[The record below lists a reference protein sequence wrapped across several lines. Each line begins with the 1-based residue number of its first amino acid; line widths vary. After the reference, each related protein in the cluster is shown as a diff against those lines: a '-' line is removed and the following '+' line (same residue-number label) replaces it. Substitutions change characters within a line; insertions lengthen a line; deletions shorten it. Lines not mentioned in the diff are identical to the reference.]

1 MLTAGALGGVLPA
14 GVLSVDDA
22 DRLTQASPT
31 PARPISRTSST
42 GGPPFVGGRELDGTD
57 ISTQAKRP
65 WCRVH
70 GAHPRCTTTEMR
82 RGGSAHELG
91 QRGGERVQV
100 RQSGGE

>member
-1 MLTAGALGGVLPA
+1 MLTAGALRGVLPA

-42 GGPPFVGGRELDGTD
+42 GGPPSDRD
-57 ISTQAKRP
+57 A
-65 WCRVH
+65 
-70 GAHPRCTTTEMR
+70 EMG

-91 QRGGERVQV
+91 
-100 RQSGGE
+100 